1 MLYRLS
7 YRGPP
12 TGSLPGQSCL
22 IVARPSPG
30 RASRAAAANRC
41 EGVSGWTGS
50 RVGTADTHELGS
62 GRGRVGAGQAR
73 QSDGGWSAVVPSEP
87 ATKSTH
93 GFCAQGS
100 GRVDRRCGRAKSWRA
115 EREALPAASRGLAV
129 WPHGELAQFRDASVT
144 NLRAPLS
151 YPPPGGG
158 WEAGCSLCALRR
170 RSRLARR
177 ASPSCAAGRP
187 PGRPQTDHANRGCL
201 QAHRGDAPTVHQLG
215 RTIHTTPRPARRPQP
230 GTPTAAPAPLGRA
243 ATRATCPVST
253 SASGVPSRHGAS
265 WGARPTACPRARA
278 PRCTWRRRAAAA
290 GGVRGY
296 QNCSPLNMPLAPR
309 LTPNHTA
316 GSLDDRHEFLSGKP
330 CLYPKG
336 SWFVAGAGK

>member
-50 RVGTADTHELGS
+50 RVSMADTRGLGS

-73 QSDGGWSAVVPSEP
+73 QSDGGWSAVVPGEP

-100 GRVDRRCGRAKSWRA
+100 GRVDRRCGRAKSCPA
-115 EREALPAASRGLAV
+115 EPEALPAASRGLAV

-144 NLRAPLS
+144 NLCAPLS
-151 YPPPGGG
+151 YPPPGLWVGG
-158 WEAGCSLCALRR
+158 GLLFVRFAAAQPSREARQPLP
-170 RSRLARR
+170 RSRE
-177 ASPSCAAGRP
+177 ASRP
-187 PGRPQTDHANRGCL
+187 PSDRPRQPRLPLSAPRRCPNRPP
-201 QAHRGDAPTVHQLG
+201 ARPDNPHDP
-215 RTIHTTPRPARRPQP
+215 TPRTRRPQP
-230 GTPTAAPAPLGRA
+230 GTPTAAPAPLGHA
-243 ATRATCPVST
+243 ATRAARPVPT
-253 SASGVPSRHGAS
+253 SASGVPSRHGVS
-265 WGARPTACPRARA
+265 WGARPTACPHARA
-278 PRCTWRRRAAAA
+278 PRCTWCRRAAAA

-296 QNCSPLNMPLAPR
+296 QHCSPLNMPLATR
-309 LTPNHTA
+309 LNPEPH
-316 GSLDDRHEFLSGKP
+316 GRFSR
-330 CLYPKG
+330 
-336 SWFVAGAGK
+336 